1 MTFEQILKDLCD
13 WYCLN
18 ENDPTPSAVHYA
30 NRLFTDQRQY
40 ADRPSTDDAMQTVV
54 DRVT

>member
-13 WYCLN
+13 WYHLN
-18 ENDPTPSAVHYA
+18 ENDPTPSTVHYA
-30 NRLFTDQRQY
+30 NRQFADQKQY
-40 ADRPSTDDAMQTVV
+40 ADRLSTNDAMQTIV